1 MPASLSALSHLAL
14 RTEIIATCREMNASG
29 VNQGTSGNVSVRIGE
44 GRFLVTPTGIPYAGM
59 TEDQIVEM
67 TFDGTYYG
75 PCRPTSEWRFHRD
88 ILLNRPDI
96 DTVIHTHSMFSTV
109 ISCLRRDIPAVHY
122 MVAAAGGENVP
133 LRRICHLRLAGPFR
147 PCTESTGRPSRLPA
161 RQPWADRA
169 RRQPQKGLRAAGRGG
184 DHCRPV
190 LAGARRRHAG
200 HPRQRRDAERF
211 RHVQGLR
218 PAGRGRFRPSLW
230 WSGSTGCLTSLTA
243 SDRRRMYLDAG
254 TAEPGEFVRRHQHSC
269 RRQSI
274 GKSRLR
280 RDKR

>member
-88 ILLNRPDI
+88 ILLHRPDI

-122 MVAAAGGENVP
+122 MVAAAGGENIRCAEYATFGSQA
-133 LRRICHLRLAGPFR
+133 LSDHALKALEGRLACLLANHGLIVLGANLKKAYSLLVEVETIAAQYWRALAIGAPVILDNAEMQNVFAMFKVY
-147 PCTESTGRPSRLPA
+147 GRQDAADSDLRCGGLAAPA
-161 RQPWADRA
+161 A
-169 RRQPQKGLRAAGRGG
+169 
-184 DHCRPV
+184 
-190 LAGARRRHAG
+190 
-200 HPRQRRDAERF
+200 
-211 RHVQGLR
+211 
-218 PAGRGRFRPSLW
+218 
-230 WSGSTGCLTSLTA
+230 
-243 SDRRRMYLDAG
+243 
-254 TAEPGEFVRRHQHSC
+254 
-269 RRQSI
+269 
-274 GKSRLR
+274 
-280 RDKR
+280 